1 MKKGN
6 KGGHIR
12 ITSAHGERES
22 GRKRVPPGDSY
33 IFSQSLEINEMGR
46 RVIFG
51 GCHPVEWKNGDFAAL
66 WRLFILKSAE
76 QEEALHHIWYALK
89 RWRLVSRR
97 IVLFPTTTCSSINQR

>member
-33 IFSQSLEINEMGR
+33 VI
-46 RVIFG
+46 IFG